1 MKPAIIFIPL
11 CKTKLIRVSSSPT
24 VEKCITNCSQ
34 KKSTREWEGVKKLC
48 QKSRKNR
55 YLRSWQCLKYGTLSV

>member
-24 VEKCITNCSQ
+24 VEKCITNCS
-34 KKSTREWEGVKKLC
+34 KKKVQENERGL
-48 QKSRKNR
+48 KNYVR
-55 YLRSWQCLKYGTLSV
+55 NLEKTDIYVLDNA